1 MAIKGEL
8 SAFSLPE
15 LFQFLEQGKKTG
27 RLLVQRPVTAAG
39 GHGHANGQPRKEHYI
54 WLRQGRIVAAA
65 NRLDNLDLLR
75 LIYRRGWLKKLNLNE
90 VRQLMKSPMIT
101 PMGVYLRMRGWV
113 EADHL
118 KMLFYTQIMRQV
130 CTLFEYTEGSFE
142 FESKAVLPMAEM
154 TGHMMLPTEVT
165 LGSLRVLRDWSAL
178 EDKLPEATS
187 TLTSVI
193 EGKPHL
199 RLNRLEWQV
208 WEFTNGT
215 MSLQEIAEQL
225 RLSLDVIRQ
234 VAFRLIVVGLAEE
247 SLVMMG
253 GTALGRGAGNEESEA
268 EELSP
273 SFLQSLVTFLKG
285 QA

>member
-27 RLLVQRPVTAAG
+27 RLLVKTTSTSPS
-39 GHGHANGQPRKEHYI
+39 NGKDAPSQTQHYI
-54 WLRQGRIVAAA
+54 WYRQGRIVAAA

-75 LIYRRGWLKKLNLNE
+75 LVYRRGWLKSLNLDE
-90 VRQLMKSPMIT
+90 VRQLIKSPMIM
-101 PMGVYLRMRGWV
+101 PMGVYLKMRSIV
-113 EADHL
+113 QPEHL
-118 KMLFYTQIMRQV
+118 KMLFYTQVMRQV
-130 CTLFEYTEGSFE
+130 CALFAYSDGSFE
-142 FESKAVLPMAEM
+142 FDGKASLPMAEM

-165 LGSLRVLRDWSAL
+165 LGALRVLRNWSSL
-178 EDKLPEATS
+178 EDKLPDITS
-187 TLTSVI
+187 TLTGII

-215 MSLQEIAEQL
+215 MSIRDIAEQL
-225 RLSLDVIRQ
+225 RLPVETIRQ

-247 SLVMMG
+247 SPTVLG
-253 GTALGRGAGNEESEA
+253 GPAGRVLSELANEGSSA
-268 EELSP
+268 DELTP